1 MPPSLL
7 ITPSLFSKMKK
18 LITLFGLMLSV
29 ALNGSISSIV
39 YAKSYT
45 HLELKQLAVQ
55 TARDYNLDTSL
66 ICALIRQESRWHSKV
81 TSKVGAIGLMQIM
94 PGTGKSF
101 CGLSQKDLFDP
112 QNNLDCGMRYFRKQ
126 LKRFGD
132 EKLALCAYN
141 AGPGRIKN
149 QRCPRFKETIQYVH
163 NILTMRKESDCS
175 DYKPS
180 PSKPSSPPIATSEPS
195 SSPSGC
201 YTIYDQFC
209 KYFPESERCRSG
221 KPCQKKKVD
230 HSEQL
235 YCKYF
240 SGDCRRGKLRGSNM
254 KSMPS
259 LQNEPADDAYEAYC
273 KYFPKDSVC
282 R

>member
-1 MPPSLL
+1 M
-7 ITPSLFSKMKK
+7 T
-18 LITLFGLMLSV
+18 
-29 ALNGSISSIV
+29 ISNV
-39 YAKSYT
+39 YAKTYT
-45 HLELKQLAVQ
+45 HQELQELAVT
-55 TARDYNLDTSL
+55 TAIEYHLDTSL
-66 ICALIRQESRWHSKV
+66 VCAIIRQESRWNPKV

-101 CGLSQKDLFDP
+101 CGLNKKDLFDP

-149 QRCPRFKETIQYVH
+149 KRCPRFKETIQYVH
-163 NILTMRKESDCS
+163 NILTMREESECS
-175 DYKPS
+175 YSQPS
-180 PSKPSSPPIATSEPS
+180 PSQPLPLPAQTPKPQPPS
-195 SSPSGC
+195 SGC

-209 KYFPESERCRSG
+209 KYFPDSKRCRSG
-221 KPCQKKKVD
+221 KPCQKKDVND
-230 HSEQL
+230 SEKL

-240 SGDCRRGKLRGSNM
+240 PSDCRRGKLRGSKL
-254 KSMPS
+254 KSIPS
-259 LQNEPADDAYEAYC
+259 LQHEISGHPYGAYC
-273 KYFPKDSVC
+273 KYFPTDSVC